1 MILYLGTSS
10 LVKLYVEENYSH
22 VIRDWVKEA
31 EIVAT
36 CRLAYTEIISALSVR
51 FKQNDLSKGD
61 YDLIFKRFS
70 QDWHHYAVVD
80 FNERE
85 SGILLKKYGL
95 TRFGAIHLSAAMLI
109 KREHHDIL
117 LSFSSVDKNLCK
129 AAAEEGLKV
138 LTF

>member
-51 FKQNDLSKGD
+51 FKQNDLSKSD
-61 YDLIFKRFS
+61 YDIIY
-70 QDWHHYAVVD
+70 D
-80 FNERE
+80 
-85 SGILLKKYGL
+85 GL
-95 TRFGAIHLSAAMLI
+95 G
-109 KREHHDIL
+109 
-117 LSFSSVDKNLCK
+117 KNK
-129 AAAEEGLKV
+129 NI
-138 LTF
+138 